1 MGLSGP
7 KKKTKISNDPNNT
20 KWARSTSGFGHK
32 IMSSQGW
39 TPGNRL
45 GARNAAHADF
55 LTNASTSHIKVT
67 LKDDNLGLGAR
78 LGRET
83 EPTGLDAFKG
93 LLGRLNGKSDTE
105 LKQDQRKRD
114 DVKLARYAAMKFPEV
129 RFVYGGPLAQD
140 KEEDKIAKLP
150 NLKSQ
155 DANENG
161 QEIDQQANEASD
173 PDSDSSAADRK
184 SSKSKSKSKSKTE
197 KSKSK
202 SKEKSKDKSKSKS
215 KSSKKSSSRSEEVDS
230 SSASIAESKKE
241 KKSKKRKAEAVE
253 ESNPSTEDDEPSKAS
268 ETLAQGPVTQ
278 SAVPRERRPI
288 GRQVFRGRHI
298 AQKKRALL
306 DDKSLNEIFMVKA

>member
-184 SSKSKSKSKSKTE
+184 SSKSKSKSQVENRKVQIEVKGE
-197 KSKSK
+197 I
-202 SKEKSKDKSKSKS
+202 EGQ
-215 KSSKKSSSRSEEVDS
+215 EVDS